1 MNPAQPSS
9 LALRFLL
16 PSVRDIIFI
25 FLFWSVLA
33 GPLSNRP
40 LADADIGWHIR
51 TGELIVTTH
60 SLPRTDPFSST
71 MQGQPWFAWEWLYDI
86 LLGILHQACGLNGV
100 VWLCALLVAAIFA
113 LLLSELL
120 QRGTGLLLAIVL
132 MLLAEAASTIH
143 LYARPHIVSW
153 LFSLLWFVVLE
164 SWEGWPSPAVRC
176 SPFAV
181 GGWPSER
188 IAISEERSA
197 NSDQRCKHAKVPR
210 WVLWFF
216 PASMLLWV
224 NLHGGW
230 LFGMALLGMYTFAAL
245 VESVRARKND
255 AFAAIRAAHRARA
268 MAMAWVASA
277 MATLVNPF
285 GWRLHAHIY
294 HYLGDR
300 YLMNRIDEFRSPDF
314 HGWAERCFAVILAL
328 MLVALAGRHFSDNRL
343 SGNRPSVNRGRLP
356 LSHLLVVLLAV
367 YAGFYS
373 SRNLPVSSMLLV
385 LVAGPILWGIY
396 VSLADKPGAWQWVR
410 NGAARISQFS
420 DRMGAQEVELRGHLW
435 PVVSVSLAF
444 AICLQGGWLGS
455 RQLIHAQ
462 FDPKKVPVAAVNF
475 LQQEFRGEQASRE
488 PVFSTDAWG
497 GYLIYRMN
505 PGRMN
510 PGRMNPGRMNPG
522 RMYPDRKVVVDD
534 RHDLYGSGRIRQ
546 YLILTQAEPGW
557 QSVLKEWQIRT
568 ALLPADSTLAN
579 LLRELPREWRVA
591 YEDKVAVVFERR

>member
-1 MNPAQPSS
+1 MTPAQPSS
-9 LALRFLL
+9 SALRFLL
-16 PSVRDIIFI
+16 PSVRDIVFI

-51 TGELIVTTH
+51 TGEQILATH

-86 LLGILHQACGLNGV
+86 LLGILHQNCGLNGV

-113 LLLSELL
+113 LLLSQLL

-153 LFSLLWFVVLE
+153 LFSLLWWVALE
-164 SWEGWPSPAVRC
+164 NWECWSSVSLRCSSFAVRGWP
-176 SPFAV
+176 
-181 GGWPSER
+181 GGR
-188 IAISEERSA
+188 RTAISEERSA
-197 NSDQRCKHAKVPR
+197 NSEQRTTSVQRCEHAKVPR
-210 WVLWFF
+210 WIPWFF
-216 PASMLLWV
+216 PVSMLFWV

-230 LFGMALLGMYTFAAL
+230 LFGIALLGIYALAAC
-245 VESVRARKND
+245 VERVRSRD
-255 AFAAIRAAHRARA
+255 AFTAIRAVHRARA
-268 MAMAWVASA
+268 MAAAWAASA
-277 MATLVNPF
+277 VATLVNPY

-300 YLMNRIDEFRSPDF
+300 YLMNRIDEFQSPDF
-314 HGWAERCFAVILAL
+314 HGWAERCFAVILV
-328 MLVALAGRHFSDNRL
+328 LVLIAFAGNRL
-343 SGNRPSVNRGRLP
+343 SRNPLSDQRLP
-356 LSHLLVVLLAV
+356 GNSKLRVSHLMIVLLAV

-385 LVAGPILWGIY
+385 LVAGPILWEDFAA
-396 VSLADKPGAWQWVR
+396 LTDKPGAWQWVR
-410 NGAARISQFS
+410 NGTARISQFS
-420 DRMGAQEVELRGHLW
+420 DRMGGQEMQLRGHLW
-435 PVVSVSLAF
+435 PVVSVAF
-444 AICLQGGWLGS
+444 AFALCLQGGWLGS

-462 FDPKKVPVAAVNF
+462 FDAQKMPVAAVNF
-475 LQQEFRGEQASRE
+475 LQKENVYEPPVTE

-497 GYLIYRMN
+497 GCLIYV
-505 PGRMN
+505 
-510 PGRMNPGRMNPG
+510 
-522 RMYPDRKVVVDD
+522 MYPDRKVVIDD

-546 YLILTQAEPGW
+546 YLILTHAEPGW
-557 QSVLKEWQIRT
+557 QSVLEQWQIRT

-579 LLRELPREWRVA
+579 LLRERLQDWRVA

>member
-1 MNPAQPSS
+1 MPSAPPSS
-9 LALRFLL
+9 SVLRFLL
-16 PSVRDIIFI
+16 PSVRDVIFI

-51 TGELIVTTH
+51 TGELILATH

-86 LLGILHQACGLNGV
+86 LLGILHQGAGLNGV

-113 LLLSELL
+113 LFLSQLL
-120 QRGTGLLLAIVL
+120 QRGTGLPLAIV
-132 MLLAEAASTIH
+132 MLLLAVADSTIH

-153 LFSLLWFVVLE
+153 LFSLLWFVALE
-164 SWEGWPSPAVRC
+164 LWERDEHGSL
-176 SPFAV
+176 
-181 GGWPSER
+181 
-188 IAISEERSA
+188 
-197 NSDQRCKHAKVPR
+197 PR
-210 WVLWFF
+210 WLLWFF

-230 LFGMALLGMYTFAAL
+230 LFGIALLGIYTLAAF
-245 VESVRARKND
+245 VESVREKD
-255 AFAAIRAAHRARA
+255 ALAAIRTGHRARA
-268 MAMAWVASA
+268 MAVAWMASV

-285 GWRLHAHIY
+285 GWRLHGHIY
-294 HYLGDR
+294 RYLSDR
-300 YLMNRIDEFRSPDF
+300 YLINRIDEFKSPNF
-314 HGWAERCFAVILAL
+314 HGWAERCFAVILV
-328 MLVALAGRHFSDNRL
+328 LVLIAFAGHRKKL
-343 SGNRPSVNRGRLP
+343 S

-385 LVAGPILWGIY
+385 LVAGPILWEIFAA
-396 VSLADKPGAWQWVR
+396 LEDKPSAWQWVR
-410 NGAARISQFS
+410 NSAARILKFS
-420 DRMGAQEVELRGHLW
+420 ERMGAREMQLRGHLW
-435 PVVSVSLAF
+435 PVVSAAF
-444 AICLQGGWLGS
+444 AFVICLQGGWVSS
-455 RQLIHAQ
+455 RQLIQAE
-462 FDPKKVPVAAVNF
+462 FDPKKMPVAAVTF
-475 LQQEFRGEQASRE
+475 LQREFQGKQPSTE

-510 PGRMNPGRMNPG
+510 PEQT
-522 RMYPDRKVVVDD
+522 YPERKVVVDD

-557 QSVLKEWQIRT
+557 QRVLEEWQIRT
-568 ALLPADSTLAN
+568 AVLPADSTLAN
-579 LLRELPREWRVA
+579 LLRELPRDWRVA
-591 YEDKVAVVFERR
+591 YEDKVAAVFERR